1 MCCYPF
7 PFSAEVGG
15 WSCTSTSSLCLRRH
29 VMWWLLPHWPCTHQS
44 LRISSSLKM
53 EAKHFTESV
62 MSTYTN
68 ERTRRN
74 CLRDSSL
81 RSGNV
86 DWRVLVSLYHLR
98 DVCHVSFDQINYGRK
113 DRNLKAAEP
122 GNSIVQCWNICSRE
136 GVTEEMLVDA
146 LPCLTGRYSF
156 SSRPY
161 SQWIS
166 ILEEE
171 NPLFLDVPFI
181 SSRHM

>member
-1 MCCYPF
+1 MD
-7 PFSAEVGG
+7 
-15 WSCTSTSSLCLRRH
+15 R
-29 VMWWLLPHWPCTHQS
+29 
-44 LRISSSLKM
+44 K
-53 EAKHFTESV
+53 
-62 MSTYTN
+62 
-68 ERTRRN
+68 
-74 CLRDSSL
+74 
-81 RSGNV
+81 
-86 DWRVLVSLYHLR
+86 VLVSLYHLR
-98 DVCHVSFDQINYGRK
+98 DICHVPSDQINNGRK
-113 DRNLKAAEP
+113 DRTLKAAES
-122 GNSIVQCWNICSRE
+122 GNSIVQCWNICLRE